1 MTKRLLVAAVML
13 AVICSARAYGE
24 DKAKAAPAAKP
35 AKQAKVV
42 EQRIHEGDMAKL
54 EHMISKAVVA
64 KQGTGNWEYTAK
76 RMKPPKNDKWEGR
89 WNEMGSEGWE
99 AVDHFD
105 NVYIF
110 KRPAFA
116 SASRVKSVEA
126 PAEAKAADTKADEKA
141 AKEKTKA
148 EEKAAKDKV
157 KAEEKAQK
165 DADKAV
171 KKAANEKEKAAKSA
185 EKEAKKAVKETK
197 KKGE

>member
-24 DKAKAAPAAKP
+24 EKAKAAPAAKP

-42 EQRIHEGDMAKL
+42 EQRINEGDMAKL

-64 KQGTGNWEYTAK
+64 KQGAGNWEYTAK

-89 WNEMGSEGWE
+89 WNEMGAEGWE

-110 KRPAFA
+110 KRPSFA
-116 SASRVKSVEA
+116 SASRVKPAES
-126 PAEAKAADTKADEKA
+126 PAEAKPADTKADEKA
-141 AKEKTKA
+141 AKEKAKA
-148 EEKAAKDKV
+148 EEKAK
-157 KAEEKAQK
+157 K

-185 EKEAKKAVKETK
+185 EKEAKKATKETK

>member
-24 DKAKAAPAAKP
+24 EKAKAAPAAKP

-42 EQRIHEGDMAKL
+42 EQRIHEGDMAKI

-64 KQGTGNWEYTAK
+64 KQGAGNWEYTAK

-89 WNEMGSEGWE
+89 WNEMGAEGWE

-110 KRPAFA
+110 KRPSFA
-116 SASRVKSVEA
+116 SAAKTTAIEA
-126 PAEAKAADTKADEKA
+126 PADKKADEKA

-148 EEKAAKDKV
+148 EEKA
-157 KAEEKAQK
+157 QK

-171 KKAANEKEKAAKSA
+171 KKAEKAKEKAAKAA
-185 EKEAKKAVKETK
+185 EKDAKKAASETK

>member
-1 MTKRLLVAAVML
+1 MTKRLLVAAVVL

-24 DKAKAAPAAKP
+24 EKAKAAPAAKP

-42 EQRIHEGDMAKL
+42 EQRIHEGDMAKI

-64 KQGTGNWEYTAK
+64 KQGAGNWEYTAK

-116 SASRVKSVEA
+116 SVAKTTAVAA
-126 PAEAKAADTKADEKA
+126 PVDNKADEKA
-141 AKEKTKA
+141 AKEKAKE
-148 EEKAAKDKV
+148 EEKAAKEKA

-165 DADKAV
+165 DADKAT

-185 EKEAKKAVKETK
+185 EKEAKKAAKETK

>member
-24 DKAKAAPAAKP
+24 DKAKAVAPVVKKP

-54 EHMISKAVVA
+54 ENMISKAVVA

-89 WNEMGSEGWE
+89 WNEMGAEGWE

-110 KRPAFA
+110 KRPSFA
-116 SASRVKSVEA
+116 SATKTTAIEA
-126 PAEAKAADTKADEKA
+126 PADKKADEKA
-141 AKEKTKA
+141 ANEKAKEEEKAAKEKAKA
-148 EEKAAKDKV
+148 EEKAK
-157 KAEEKAQK
+157 K
-165 DADKAV
+165 DADKAA
-171 KKAANEKEKAAKSA
+171 KKAANEKEKAAKQA
-185 EKEAKKAVKETK
+185 EKDAKKAASETK